1 MKNKK
6 WVFVDHENVGHLN
19 DFETDDIDK
28 IFVFVGATHKTLKIN
43 FIKLN
48 DNVSLDI
55 IKIKKIGENN
65 LDFHLAYHLGK
76 LDVTSDLDIEFIV
89 LSADKGFDHLIQYV
103 NDNGR
108 ICYRETRKSLVED
121 VIKVEKTDVKTDV
134 VDKGARIKEKTS
146 KGLVG
151 DSKDIERV
159 SEGMLNDK
167 VDHVLDGLRKLSGNK
182 RPRKIQTLKNYIKTI
197 EKDHIDEIV
206 KKLISNGAI
215 YEMSG
220 AVTYEIDTDSVPMD
234 ENINIEGFRELIANL
249 KNLSGNKRPRKLKTL
264 KNHINTLKKGK
275 SSLLLKS
282 LEKSKVIEVIEGDKV
297 KYDLKY
303 MKKVSN
309 MSHA

>member
-6 WVFVDHENVGHLN
+6 WVFVDHENIGHLN
-19 DFETDDIDK
+19 DFESDGIDK

-48 DNVSLDI
+48 DNVSLEI

-65 LDFHLAYHLGK
+65 LDFHLAYYLGK
-76 LDVTSDLDIEFIV
+76 LDVISDLDVEFIV

-121 VIKVEKTDVKTDV
+121 VIKVKKTDFNADV

-146 KGLVG
+146 KGLVN

-159 SEGMLNDK
+159 SEDILNDK
-167 VDHVLDGLRKLSGNK
+167 VDHVLDELKKLSGDK
-182 RPRKIQTLKNYIKTI
+182 RPRKIQALNNYIKTI
-197 EKDHIDEIV
+197 EKDHVAEIV

-215 YEMSG
+215 YEKSG
-220 AVTYEIDTDSVPMD
+220 AVTYEVSVDSMPIDECV
-234 ENINIEGFRELIANL
+234 EGFRELIINL
-249 KNLSGNKRPRKLKTL
+249 KNMSGNKRPRKIKTL
-264 KNHINTLKKGK
+264 KNHINTLKKGD
-275 SSLLLKS
+275 SSQLLKS
-282 LEKSKVIEVIEGDKV
+282 LEERKVIEVVEGDKV
-297 KYDLKY
+297 KYDIKY
-303 MKKVSN
+303 MKKISN

>member
-19 DFETDDIDK
+19 DFETDGIDK

-48 DNVSLDI
+48 DNVSLEI

-65 LDFHLAYHLGK
+65 LDFHLAYYLGK

-121 VIKVEKTDVKTDV
+121 VIKVGKTDVKTDV
-134 VDKGARIKEKTS
+134 VDKGARIKEKIS

-167 VDHVLDGLRKLSGNK
+167 VDHVLDELKKLSGDK
-182 RPRKIQTLKNYIKTI
+182 RPRKIQALNNYIKTI
-197 EKDHIDEIV
+197 EKDHVAEIV

-215 YEMSG
+215 YEKSG
-220 AVTYEIDTDSVPMD
+220 AVTYEVSVDSMPIDECV
-234 ENINIEGFRELIANL
+234 EGFRELIINL
-249 KNLSGNKRPRKLKTL
+249 KNMSGNKRPRKIKTL

-275 SSLLLKS
+275 SSQLLKS
-282 LEKSKVIEVIEGDKV
+282 LEERKVIEVVEGDKV
-297 KYDLKY
+297 KYDVKY
-303 MKKVSN
+303 MKKISN